1 MWRKFEILDKNNFT
15 SWTINRYTIDKWM
28 KFEKLFTKKVPVQL
42 NGWTKALSTAE
53 TFSWN
58 GKHGSQNT
66 FFLVYS
72 SLLFC
77 FAQNCTVLFCSV
89 LFCSVLFCSAMLLPW
104 TSVGTKK
111 NWKQLEIASKM

>member
-1 MWRKFEILDKNNFT
+1 MNLYEEKFIILSKNNFT

-42 NGWTKALSTAE
+42 NGSTKALSTAE

-72 SLLFC
+72 SSLFLLCTALFC
-77 FAQNCTVLFCSV
+77 NVVAVNKCGNQKKKKKKLKATRNC
-89 LFCSVLFCSAMLLPW
+89 
-104 TSVGTKK
+104 K
-111 NWKQLEIASKM
+111 

>member
-1 MWRKFEILDKNNFT
+1 
-15 SWTINRYTIDKWM
+15 M

-72 SLLFC
+72 SS
-77 FAQNCTVLFCSV
+77 LFCSA
-89 LFCSVLFCSAMLLPW
+89 LHCSAMLLLW
-104 TSVGTKK
+104 TSVGTKKKKK